1 MSQKLIGKVEWFDS
15 KKGFGVIKYEDKEY
29 FAHHTEIKVNQSNL
43 HKSLSQNESVEFE
56 HSYNE
61 SKKKLVAKN
70 ITGANGNKL
79 DCENNKVQKP
89 KSKKNSNKRKKN
101 TQSFEPDHSEPDM
114 RLLLQTGNKF
124 IGQMKEN
131 DVVVLPNH
139 FKNPENGNTIYQSL
153 LEEMESCGVP
163 PEELWKLWHG
173 DTHFIADD
181 RLAKK
186 MGFDWKEKC
195 PTFNM
200 VIESMKDFFDM
211 DVKATR
217 FNLYKDNTEWKPYH
231 HDAAAIDERK
241 AKTQNFTVG
250 VTFGATRTA
259 SFQHAK
265 TKNRLDI
272 PLGDGSVYTFAKQ
285 VNVDWMHGIIQEP
298 EVKKEGRISIILW
311 GKNNQDL

>member
-1 MSQKLIGKVEWFDS
+1 MSQKLTGKVEWFDG

-29 FAHHTEIKVNQSNL
+29 FAHHTEIKVSQTDL
-43 HKSLSQNESVEFE
+43 HKSLSQNENVEFE

-70 ITGANGNKL
+70 ITGVSGNKL
-79 DCENNKVQKP
+79 NCENNKVHKP
-89 KSKKNSNKRKKN
+89 KNKNNSSKKKKN

-114 RLLLQTGNKF
+114 RLLVQTGNKF

-139 FKNPENGNTIYQSL
+139 FKNPENGKTIYQSL

-311 GKNNQDL
+311 GKNNQIV

>member
-1 MSQKLIGKVEWFDS
+1 MTNKKICKFFMNGNC
-15 KKGFGVIKYEDKEY
+15 KKGVDCDFTHDDNLCKHY
-29 FAHHTEIKVNQSNL
+29 F
-43 HKSLSQNESVEFE
+43 
-56 HSYNE
+56 
-61 SKKKLVAKN
+61 
-70 ITGANGNKL
+70 NGNCKFGDKCKL
-79 DCENNKVQKP
+79 SHLIKSDDNNKNNN
-89 KSKKNSNKRKKN
+89 KNKHRKKN
-101 TQSFEPDHSEPDM
+101 TQSFKPDLTEPDM
-114 RLLLQTGNKF
+114 RVIIKTDKINDLSKF
-124 IGQMKEN
+124 NIQMKEN
-131 DVVVLPNH
+131 DVVILDSY
-139 FKNPENGNTIYQSL
+139 FKNNTTIYDQL
-153 LEEMESCGVP
+153 VQEMESCGVP
-163 PEELWKLWHG
+163 PDELWKLWHG

-200 VIESMKDFFDM
+200 VIESMKEYFDM

-231 HDAAAIDERK
+231 HDAAAIDDKK

-265 TKNRLDI
+265 TKTRIDF
-272 PLGDGSVYTFAKQ
+272 PLTDGSVYTFAKQ

-298 EVKKEGRISIILW
+298 EIKKEGRISIILW
-311 GKNNQDL
+311 GKNNQIV